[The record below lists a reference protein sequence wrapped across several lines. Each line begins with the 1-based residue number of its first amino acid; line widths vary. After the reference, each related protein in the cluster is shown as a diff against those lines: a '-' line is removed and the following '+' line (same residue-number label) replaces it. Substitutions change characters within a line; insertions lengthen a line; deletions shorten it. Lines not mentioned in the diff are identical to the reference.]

1 MAQSNEEKLLIG
13 AGRNVM
19 KRSQASRHRAWA
31 TGRALRESLL
41 RATGCARRDTD
52 AEAPRLPQ
60 RRELPVCGAEEL
72 PWSPQDANVTGSQD
86 AVCLPPG
93 DQDLSVRAGLGV

>member
-31 TGRALRESLL
+31 TGRALRESSL

-52 AEAPRLPQ
+52 AEAPAPASKEDAPGVRG
-60 RRELPVCGAEEL
+60 RGASMEPAGRKRDGE
-72 PWSPQDANVTGSQD
+72 PD

-93 DQDLSVRAGLGV
+93 DQDLSASAGLGV